1 MSTRPGDGAGGGA
14 AAMRGFLLIGVG
26 VLIGAA
32 LLINSYGGGS
42 SGPLDTSSNKT
53 SGTGRGATSTTVR
66 GGGATSTTLTPVSHP
81 PAEVKVLVLNGSGK
95 AGVAKAGADALK
107 PAGFTTLDPT
117 NAKSTVATS
126 VVYAAAGFEADAIA
140 VAGLLG
146 LPPTVVKP
154 LTAPPPAEVG
164 DPADAAVV
172 AVRGPDSAA
181 AGGAAATTTT
191 AAPAAN

>member
-1 MSTRPGDGAGGGA
+1 MSRQSGDGVGGGA

-26 VLIGAA
+26 VLIGAV

-42 SGPLDTSSNKT
+42 SGPLDTSSGKT
-53 SGTGRGATSTTVR
+53 SGAGRGATSTTVK
-66 GGGATSTTLTPVSHP
+66 GGGGTTTAVTPVSHP
-81 PAEVKVLVLNGSGK
+81 AAEVKVLVLNGSGK
-95 AGVAKAGADALK
+95 SGVAKAGADALK

-126 VVYAAAGFEADAIA
+126 VVYATAGFEADAIA
-140 VAGLLG
+140 VAALLG

-154 LTAPPPAEVG
+154 LTAPPPAEIG

-172 AVRGPDSAA
+172 VVLGPDSAA
-181 AGGAAATTTT
+181 AGGAAATTT
-191 AAPAAN
+191 APPATN

>member
-1 MSTRPGDGAGGGA
+1 MSTRPGDGAGGG

-32 LLINSYGGGS
+32 LLINSYGSGS
-42 SGPLDTSSNKT
+42 NGPLDTSSGKT

-66 GGGATSTTLTPVSHP
+66 GGGTSTTVTPVSHP
-81 PAEVKVLVLNGSGK
+81 AAEVKVLVLNGSGK
-95 AGVAKAGADALK
+95 SGVAKAGADALK

-117 NAKSTVATS
+117 NAKSTVVTS

-140 VAGLLG
+140 VAGILA

-154 LTAPPPAEVG
+154 LTAPPPAEIG

-172 AVRGPDSAA
+172 VVLGPDSAA
-181 AGGAAATTTT
+181 AGGTAATTTT

>member
-1 MSTRPGDGAGGGA
+1 VSRQAGDGVGGGA

-42 SGPLDTSSNKT
+42 NGPLDTSSGKT
-53 SGTGRGATSTTVR
+53 SGTGRGATSTTVK
-66 GGGATSTTLTPVSHP
+66 GGVGGTSTTLTPVSHP
-81 PAEVKVLVLNGSGK
+81 AAEVKVLVLNGSGK
-95 AGVAKAGADALK
+95 AGVAKSGADALK
-107 PAGFTTLDPT
+107 PAGYTTLDPT

-126 VVYAAAGFEADAIA
+126 VVYATAGFEADAIA

-154 LTAPPPAEVG
+154 LTAPPPAEIG

-172 AVRGPDSAA
+172 VVLGPDSAA
-181 AGGAAATTTT
+181 AGGAAATTT
-191 AAPAAN
+191 APPATN

>member
-1 MSTRPGDGAGGGA
+1 
-14 AAMRGFLLIGVG
+14 MRGFLLIGVG

-32 LLINSYGGGS
+32 LLINSYGGGA
-42 SGPLDTSSNKT
+42 SGPLDTGSGKT
-53 SGTGRGATSTTVR
+53 TGTGRGATSTTAAGS
-66 GGGATSTTLTPVSHP
+66 GGTTTTATPVSHP
-81 PAEVKVLVLNGSGK
+81 AAEVKVLVLNGSGK

-107 PAGFTTLDPT
+107 PAGYTTLDPT

-126 VVYAAAGFEADAIA
+126 VVYATAGFEADAIA

-146 LPPTVVKP
+146 LPPTIVKP
-154 LTAPPPAEVG
+154 LSAPPPAEIG

-172 AVRGPDSAA
+172 VVLGPDSAA
-181 AGGAAATTTT
+181 AGAPAATTTT

>member
-1 MSTRPGDGAGGGA
+1 
-14 AAMRGFLLIGVG
+14 MRGFLLIGVG

-66 GGGATSTTLTPVSHP
+66 GGGTSTTAPPVSHP
-81 PAEVKVLVLNGSGK
+81 AAEVKVLVLNGSGK
-95 AGVAKAGADALK
+95 SGVAKAGADALK

-140 VAGLLG
+140 VAGILG

-154 LTAPPPAEVG
+154 LTAPPPAEIG

-172 AVRGPDSAA
+172 VVLGPESAA
-181 AGGAAATTTT
+181 AGGTAATTTTT

>member
-1 MSTRPGDGAGGGA
+1 MSARPGDGAGGGA

-32 LLINSYGGGS
+32 LLINSYGGS
-42 SGPLDTSSNKT
+42 NGPLDTSSKKT
-53 SGTGRGATSTTVR
+53 TGTGRGATTTTVR
-66 GGGATSTTLTPVSHP
+66 GGGATSTSLTPVSHP

-117 NAKSTVATS
+117 NAKATVATS
-126 VVYAAAGFEADAIA
+126 VVYAAAGFEADAIT

-146 LPPTVVKP
+146 LAPTAVKP
-154 LTAPPPAEVG
+154 LASPPPAEIG

-172 AVRGPDSAA
+172 AVLGPDSAA
-181 AGGAAATTTT
+181 AGASASTTTT
-191 AAPAAN
+191 KAPAAN

>member
-1 MSTRPGDGAGGGA
+1 MSTQPRDGAGGGA

-32 LLINSYGGGS
+32 LLINSYSGGS
-42 SGPLDTSSNKT
+42 TGPLDTSSGQT
-53 SGTGRGATSTTVR
+53 TGTGKGATSTTGV
-66 GGGATSTTLTPVSHP
+66 GGSTTMPAPVLHP
-81 PAEVKVLVLNGSGK
+81 PASVKVLVLNGSGK
-95 AGVAKAGADALK
+95 SGVAKAGADALK

-126 VVYAAAGFEADAIA
+126 VVYAAPGFEADAIA

-146 LPPTVVKP
+146 LPPTAVKP
-154 LTAPPPAEVG
+154 LTVPPPAEVG

-172 AVRGPDSAA
+172 AVLGPESAA
-181 AGGAAATTTT
+181 AGGTAATTTT
-191 AAPAAN
+191 AAAPATN

>member
-1 MSTRPGDGAGGGA
+1 VSRQAGDGVGGGA

-42 SGPLDTSSNKT
+42 SGPLDTSSGKT
-53 SGTGRGATSTTVR
+53 SGTGRGATTTTVK
-66 GGGATSTTLTPVSHP
+66 GGGGTTTTLTPVSHP
-81 PAEVKVLVLNGSGK
+81 AAEVKVLVLNGSGK

-117 NAKSTVATS
+117 NAKSTVATA
-126 VVYAAAGFEADAIA
+126 VVYATAGFEADAIA
-140 VAGLLG
+140 VAALLG

-154 LTAPPPAEVG
+154 LSAPPPAEIG

-172 AVRGPDSAA
+172 VVLGPDSAA
-181 AGGAAATTTT
+181 AGGAAATTT
-191 AAPAAN
+191 APLPTN